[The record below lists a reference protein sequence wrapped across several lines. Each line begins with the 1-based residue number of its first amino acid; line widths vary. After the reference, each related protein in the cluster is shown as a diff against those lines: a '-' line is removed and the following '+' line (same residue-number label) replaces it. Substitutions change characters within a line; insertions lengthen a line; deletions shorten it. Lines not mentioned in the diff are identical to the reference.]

1 LKRYAFCL
9 AAFYYFA
16 KGRNKMEKNQSREIP
31 KSLKLFQKKAV
42 RHLLT
47 PKSKFDFADV
57 SNKAGIRKLRI
68 KSITRDLKI

>member
-1 LKRYAFCL
+1 
-9 AAFYYFA
+9 
-16 KGRNKMEKNQSREIP
+16 MEKNQSREIP

-68 KSITRDLKI
+68 KSITKNQCR